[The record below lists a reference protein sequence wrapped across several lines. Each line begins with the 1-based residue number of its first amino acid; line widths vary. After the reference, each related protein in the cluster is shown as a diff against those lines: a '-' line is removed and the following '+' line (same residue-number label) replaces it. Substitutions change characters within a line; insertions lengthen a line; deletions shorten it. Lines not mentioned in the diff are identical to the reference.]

1 MQDEEIVAEFTHQA
15 ETFNTSVAAR
25 DVPTLEEIMRLAAP
39 RTDERWLEVACGPGI
54 LSRQLAA
61 RANAVHGVDKTPAMI
76 EVARRE
82 AAAAGI
88 GNATFAVGDATAM
101 NLPTASVDGAIA
113 RFAIHHIPAPVRMV
127 QELARVVR
135 PGGRIILADHVADAA
150 PDAAAWSQEIERL
163 RDPSHWA
170 SLPVARL
177 RTLGSSVGLS
187 LESEKVRPA
196 GARLRGLAAT
206 RLGGP
211 WCSCRDRRPTGSTAR
226 GGRVLSHQ
234 QARRSP
240 PPEAADLGEP
250 LGQSPVVAS
259 EPHAAEAPF
268 GTTTSPPEPSTAPQG
283 PPTLTR
289 VDFRT

>member
-150 PDAAAWSQEIERL
+150 ARRGGVVAGDRTAAR
-163 RDPSHWA
+163 
-170 SLPVARL
+170 PVA
-177 RTLGSSVGLS
+177 
-187 LESEKVRPA
+187 
-196 GARLRGLAAT
+196 
-206 RLGGP
+206 
-211 WCSCRDRRPTGSTAR
+211 
-226 GGRVLSHQ
+226 
-234 QARRSP
+234 
-240 PPEAADLGEP
+240 LGEP
-250 LGQSPVVAS
+250 TRGPTA
-259 EPHAAEAPF
+259 HAGIVGGPLARVRK
-268 GTTTSPPEPSTAPQG
+268 GSSRWCSTS
-283 PPTLTR
+283 
-289 VDFRT
+289 RTGCNAARGAMVLVP

>member
-15 ETFNTSVAAR
+15 ATFNTSAAAR
-25 DVPTLEEIMRLAAP
+25 DLPTLEEIMRVAAP
-39 RTDERWLEVACGPGI
+39 RMDERWLEVACGPGI

-61 RANAVHGVDKTPAMI
+61 RANAVHGVDMTPAMI

-88 GNATFAVGDATAM
+88 GNATFAVGDATALD
-101 NLPTASVDGAIA
+101 LPTASVDGAIA

-170 SLPVARL
+170 SLPVTRL
-177 RTLGSSVGLS
+177 RGLGPRAGLS
-187 LESEKVRPA
+187 LESETFVPLVLDFEDWLQRGSGGP
-196 GARLRGLAAT
+196 GARAVIEGQLDQRPEGVECFQISERDGRRILALLIWVS
-206 RLGGP
+206 R
-211 WCSCRDRRPTGSTAR
+211 W
-226 GGRVLSHQ
+226 GR
-234 QARRSP
+234 
-240 PPEAADLGEP
+240 
-250 LGQSPVVAS
+250 
-259 EPHAAEAPF
+259 AP
-268 GTTTSPPEPSTAPQG
+268 S
-283 PPTLTR
+283 
-289 VDFRT
+289 